1 MRRENKN
8 LADEIKD
15 LLDQLGEGGK
25 SIHELDRQRRRLQL
39 EKDEL
44 QAALEEAESALE
56 QEENKVVRANLELQQ
71 VRRNIDSSITCFIF
85 VYKQVKQEIERRMQE
100 KEEEFESTRKNY

>member
-1 MRRENKN
+1 M
-8 LADEIKD
+8 
-15 LLDQLGEGGK
+15 
-25 SIHELDRQRRRLQL
+25 DRQRRRLQL

-71 VRRNIDSSITCFIF
+71 VTENTDSGG
-85 VYKQVKQEIERRMQE
+85 
-100 KEEEFESTRKNY
+100 